1 MNRIFCLV
9 SFLSVILFTSCSSC
23 ERSREIEEKK
33 KKIAM
38 FNAEELEK
46 AKHDFYVADS
56 LSEFYGFELEDLKQ
70 AFVLEKNEQFQSKGF
85 WVLSDY
91 AGDKRSLDFF
101 PEVEEEGQMLLV
113 SINDKRKWRFMKI
126 SHKESDFLSSDSV
139 KSFIGRSLSD
149 EEADKVYRTYSLSE
163 MICNHNDAVAS
174 AKKNKLK
181 IEYYEKRVGESK
193 EPGESLRNMNNK
205 MFD

>member
-1 MNRIFCLV
+1 MNRLFCLV
-9 SFLSVILFTSCSSC
+9 SFLSVVLFTSCSSC
-23 ERSREIEEKK
+23 ERSREIAEKK
-33 KKIAM
+33 KKIAL

-70 AFVLEKNEQFQSKGF
+70 AFVLEKNEQYQSKGF
-85 WVLSDY
+85 LVLSDY

-113 SINDKRKWRFMKI
+113 SVNGKREWRFMKI
-126 SHKESDFLSSDSV
+126 GHKEGDFLSSDSV
-139 KSFIGRSLSD
+139 KSFIGRALSD
-149 EEADKVYRTYSLSE
+149 DEKDKVYRTYSLSE
-163 MICNHNDAVAS
+163 MIRNHNDAVAS

-181 IEYYEKRVGESK
+181 IEYYEKKVGESK
-193 EPGESLRNMNNK
+193 DSGESLTKMNNK